1 MFSHHHEVFP
11 SPQTAPATLGRSRV
25 RCIES
30 GACGQGVGVRVYL
43 EGTGEGDALTA
54 FAQLSRA
61 ATARKLAI
69 RIEDPVAFEKG
80 SGRFYVH
87 VENADTREDA
97 IAMVRAALDQAP
109 DAAAA
114 FELAP
119 E

>member
-1 MFSHHHEVFP
+1 
-11 SPQTAPATLGRSRV
+11 
-25 RCIES
+25 
-30 GACGQGVGVRVYL
+30 VRVYL